1 MNTHEMNLI
10 ELAPAE
16 LESIDGG
23 APPAA
28 LATVL
33 LFGAGSVVGAAVV
46 IGGAYLIYKLVT

>member
-1 MNTHEMNLI
+1 MNTLDMNLV

-23 APPAA
+23 AAPA

-33 LFGAGSVVGAAVV
+33 LFGAGAVVGAAVV

>member
-1 MNTHEMNLI
+1 MDTRTMNLV

-23 APPAA
+23 AAPA

-33 LFGAGSVVGAAVV
+33 LFGAGAVIGAAVV
-46 IGGAYLIYKLVT
+46 IGGAYLIYKAVT